1 MRCVLRQQLEP
12 DDTEQLPLLQQSSMP
27 LTITDAGDTPECL
40 CPLAPPST
48 PLDSEADDVIR
59 VDPDNEES
67 PVLVWRPDEPQPPLS
82 KTDDT
87 WELSPAA

>member
-1 MRCVLRQQLEP
+1 MGCPLRQQLEP

-27 LTITDAGDTPECL
+27 LAIVEDLPECL
-40 CPLAPPST
+40 GTLAPPST
-48 PLDSEADDVIR
+48 PLESEAGDGIR
-59 VDPDNEES
+59 DDPDNEES